1 MVPVTDLRTLPDAEL
16 ALEAQLLERKIIALR
31 TATTALG
38 IRLHERYTNQ
48 LDAVRAEIE
57 RRSCD

>member
-1 MVPVTDLRTLPDAEL
+1 MSLYDLRTLPDKTL
-16 ALEAQLLERKIIALR
+16 ADTARLLEAKVTSLR
-31 TATTALG
+31 LASTALG
-38 IRLHERYTNQ
+38 IRLFQRYMDQ